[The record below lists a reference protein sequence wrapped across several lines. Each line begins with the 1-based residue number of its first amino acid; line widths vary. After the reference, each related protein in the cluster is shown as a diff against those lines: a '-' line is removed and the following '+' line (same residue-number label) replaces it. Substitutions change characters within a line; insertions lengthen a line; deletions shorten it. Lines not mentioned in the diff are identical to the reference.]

1 MRTADGSIRKRQ
13 YSPTGIP
20 YHVRVQRYNEEKH
33 ELLFNAAGYT
43 REEFE
48 LKLKELVKKWRI

>member
-1 MRTADGSIRKRQ
+1 MKTVDGSNKRRQ

-33 ELLFNAAGYT
+33 ELLYNAAGYT
-43 REEFE
+43 RDEFE
-48 LKLKELVKKWRI
+48 EKLKELVRKWRI